1 MYSIDKNIQYLT
13 YLLKAHGINK
23 VIASPG
29 TCDAAFV
36 AGIQKDTDFT
46 VFSCIDE
53 RSAAYLAV
61 GIAEKSGS
69 PVAITCTEATASRN
83 YFSALTEAYYR
94 KLPILAL
101 TFNHG
106 EYPIG
111 NLGQQSIDRTQQPK
125 DTVIMSVN
133 IRPCIDKRD
142 ENYNILKI
150 NKALLELNHHGGGPV
165 HINICAG
172 SMNLSVKEL
181 PDVRV
186 IRRYL
191 PTDTLPN
198 LSNDKR
204 IAILCMSHK
213 RMSDNLTQAIDK
225 FCAIHDA
232 VVLCDHTSGYYGKY
246 RVDFSLPLGQKNYKP
261 KLRNIDLLIHIG
273 EICAISISPKETWRL
288 NEDGE
293 LRDTFGTLT
302 KVFEMPEEYF
312 FNYYASSSQGNQ
324 TNQLDLWNKE
334 YEEIFQAIP
343 DLPFSNIW
351 CASQLAPVLPH
362 DCTLHF
368 SILNS
373 LRSWNYFRIDSSI
386 TTNCNVGG
394 FGIDGSLSTLIGASL
409 IDSKHL
415 HYMIIGDLSF
425 FYDMNSLGI
434 RHIGNNLRILL
445 INNGKG
451 TEFRLPDHPAVVL
464 GDDADSFV
472 AAAGHYGFQSRN
484 LVKHYAQDLGFQYMS
499 AENKDEFNQNL
510 NDFIFNK
517 EKERSII
524 FEIFTDTKNENIAYQ
539 LISNINISSKEIVK
553 ERIKEFAVNC
563 IGQSN
568 ISMIKKII
576 GM

>member
-61 GIAEKSGS
+61 GMAEKSGT

-106 EYPIG
+106 EYSIG

-133 IRPCIDKRD
+133 IRPCINKRD

-165 HINICAG
+165 HVNICAG

-181 PDVRV
+181 PNVRV
-186 IRRYL
+186 IKRYL
-191 PTDTLPN
+191 PTDSLPV
-198 LSNDKR
+198 LSNYKR

-213 RMSDNLTQAIDK
+213 RMSDILTKAIDK

-232 VVLCDHTSGYYGKY
+232 VVLCDHTSGYYGQY
-246 RVDFSLPLGQKNYKP
+246 RVNYSLPLSQKNSKP
-261 KLRNIDLLIHIG
+261 ELRNIDLLIHIG
-273 EICAISISPKETWRL
+273 EICAISISPKETWRV

-293 LRDTFGTLT
+293 LRDKFGTLT

-312 FNYYASSSQGNQ
+312 FNYYASSLQENH

-351 CASQLAPVLPH
+351 CASKLAPVLPH
-362 DCTLHF
+362 DSTLHF

-373 LRSWNYFRIDSSI
+373 LRSWNYFKIDKSI
-386 TTNCNVGG
+386 ITNCNVGG
-394 FGIDGSLSTLIGASL
+394 FGIDGCLSTLIGASL

-451 TEFRLPDHPAVVL
+451 TEFRLPGHPAEVL

-472 AAAGHYGFQSRN
+472 AAAGHYGFQSRH
-484 LVKHYAQDLGFQYMS
+484 LVHHYAEDLGFHYIF
-499 AENKDEFNQNL
+499 ADNKEDFIQKIDEFTSPK
-510 NDFIFNK
+510 IA
-517 EKERSII
+517 EKSII
-524 FEIFTDTKNENIAYQ
+524 FEVFTETINENMAYQ
-539 LISNINISSKEIVK
+539 LISNIKSDRKEVAK
-553 ERIKEFAVNC
+553 KKIKEAIVNS
-563 IGQSN
+563 IGQNN
-568 ISMIKKII
+568 ISMIKKILRK
-576 GM
+576 

>member
-61 GIAEKSGS
+61 GMAEKSGT

-106 EYPIG
+106 EYSIG

-181 PDVRV
+181 PAVRV

-191 PTDTLPN
+191 PTDTLPD
-198 LSNDKR
+198 LSDNKR

-213 RMSDNLTQAIDK
+213 KMSDNLTHAIDK
-225 FCAIHDA
+225 FCGKHDA
-232 VVLCDHTSGYYGKY
+232 VVLCDLTSGYYGKY
-246 RVDFSLPLGQKNYKP
+246 RVNYSLPLSQKNYKP
-261 KLRNIDLLIHIG
+261 ELRNIDLLIHIG
-273 EICAISISPKETWRL
+273 EICAISISPKETWRV

-293 LRDTFGTLT
+293 LRDKFGTLT

-312 FNYYASSSQGNQ
+312 FNYYASSSQGNY
-324 TNQLDLWNKE
+324 TNQLILWNKE

-351 CASQLAPVLPH
+351 CASQLAPMLPH
-362 DCTLHF
+362 YSTLHF

-373 LRSWNYFRIDSSI
+373 LRSWSYFRVDSSI

-394 FGIDGSLSTLIGASL
+394 FGIDGCLSTLIGASL

-451 TEFRLPDHPAVVL
+451 TEFRLPGHPAEVL
-464 GDDADSFV
+464 GDDADLFI
-472 AAAGHYGFQSRN
+472 AAAKHYGFQSRN
-484 LVKHYAQDLGFQYMS
+484 LVRHYAEDLGFHYIS
-499 AENKDEFNQNL
+499 AD
-510 NDFIFNK
+510 NK
-517 EKERSII
+517 ENFIQKIEEFTSPKIAEKSIV
-524 FEIFTDTKNENIAYQ
+524 FEVFTETINENMAYQ
-539 LISNINISSKEIVK
+539 LISNIKSDRKEIAKKKIKEAIVNSIGQENISL
-553 ERIKEFAVNC
+553 
-563 IGQSN
+563 
-568 ISMIKKII
+568 IKKII
-576 GM
+576 RK

>member
-61 GIAEKSGS
+61 GMAEKSGT

-106 EYPIG
+106 EYSIG

-181 PDVRV
+181 PAVRV

-191 PTDTLPN
+191 PTDTLPD
-198 LSNDKR
+198 LSDNKR

-213 RMSDNLTQAIDK
+213 KMSDNLTHAIDK
-225 FCAIHDA
+225 FCGKHDA

-246 RVDFSLPLGQKNYKP
+246 RVNYSLPLGQKNYKP
-261 KLRNIDLLIHIG
+261 ELRNIDLLIHIG
-273 EICAISISPKETWRL
+273 EICAISISPKETWRV

-293 LRDTFGTLT
+293 LRDKFGTLT

-312 FNYYASSSQGNQ
+312 FNYYASSSQGNH
-324 TNQLDLWNKE
+324 TNQLIFWNKE

-351 CASQLAPVLPH
+351 CASQLAPLLPH
-362 DCTLHF
+362 DSTLHF

-373 LRSWNYFRIDSSI
+373 LRSWNYFRVDSSI

-394 FGIDGSLSTLIGASL
+394 FGIDGCLSTLIGASL
-409 IDSKHL
+409 IDSNHL

-451 TEFRLPDHPAVVL
+451 TEFRLPGHPAEVL
-464 GDDADSFV
+464 GDDADLFI
-472 AAAGHYGFQSRN
+472 AAAKHYGFQSRN
-484 LVKHYAQDLGFQYMS
+484 LVRHYAEDLGFHYIS
-499 AENKDEFNQNL
+499 AD
-510 NDFIFNK
+510 NK
-517 EKERSII
+517 ENFIQKIEEFTSPKIAEKSIV
-524 FEIFTDTKNENIAYQ
+524 FEVFTETINENLAYQ
-539 LISNINISSKEIVK
+539 LISNIKSDRKEIAKKKIKEAIVNSIGQENISL
-553 ERIKEFAVNC
+553 
-563 IGQSN
+563 
-568 ISMIKKII
+568 IKKII
-576 GM
+576 RK